1 MGRRVGMTPSE
12 LHVANLSL
20 PGPPLIIR
28 GKKKSKE
35 FHSTRIPKARK
46 TQVSAHLPK
55 SVQCT
60 DSRVCKILPTPAQTT
75 KPNQQLLTETA
86 VTPQL
91 SPNSKRTIKTLK
103 TTL

>member
-28 GKKKSKE
+28 GKKKVRN
-35 FHSTRIPKARK
+35 FIPRASQRRVK
-46 TQVSAHLPK
+46 PK
-55 SVQCT
+55 SLLISQNPFSVQIAEYAKF
-60 DSRVCKILPTPAQTT
+60 SPAPAQTT

-86 VTPQL
+86 ATPQL